1 MAAIPFQEEIEY
13 PESDGQPLESDAH
26 VQEMIDL
33 RVALRKYFRGQDVY
47 VGSNLFIYYEEG
59 NPRASLG
66 PDVFVTLG
74 VSSARRRLYKVWEEG
89 KPPTV
94 VFEITSRST
103 RREDLGRKKDLY
115 ARLGVEEYFL
125 HDVLG
130 ECMMP
135 RLQGFRLEDGRY
147 RRLEPDAD
155 GCLESHALGLRMR
168 EDGEDVMWLRL
179 FDATTGEFLP
189 TPEEEI
195 LKAER
200 EEAARWEAEAALT
213 EAEAA
218 LNEAEAALTEAEQRA
233 EQEEGARWE
242 AEQRIRALEEEL
254 ARLRAPRPD

>member
-1 MAAIPFQEEIEY
+1 MAAIPFHQEIEY

-26 VQEMIDL
+26 VQEMLDL

-74 VSSARRRLYKVWEEG
+74 VSSAMRRLYKVWEEG

-94 VFEITSRST
+94 VFEITSRTT

-135 RLQGFRLEDGRY
+135 RLQGFRLEDGLY
-147 RRLEPDAD
+147 RRIEPDAD
-155 GCLESHALGLRMR
+155 GCLESRALGLRMR
-168 EDGEDVMWLRL
+168 EDGMWLRL
-179 FDATTGEFLP
+179 TDATTGELLL

-200 EEAARWEAEAALT
+200 EEAGRR
-213 EAEAA
+213 
-218 LNEAEAALTEAEQRA
+218 EAEQRA
-233 EQEEGARWE
+233 TH
-242 AEQRIRALEEEL
+242 AEDRARALEEEL
-254 ARLRAPRPD
+254 SSLRKKLGRA

>member
-33 RVALRKYFRGQDVY
+33 RVALRKYFQGQDVY

-115 ARLGVEEYFL
+115 VRLGVEEYFL

-147 RRLEPDAD
+147 RRVELDAD
-155 GCLESHALGLRMR
+155 GCLESRALGLRMR
-168 EDGEDVMWLRL
+168 EDGEDGMWLRL
-179 FDATTGEFLP
+179 IDPTTGELLL

-200 EEAARWEAEAALT
+200 EEAARCEAEQRVEQAVAGRR
-213 EAEAA
+213 
-218 LNEAEAALTEAEQRA
+218 EAEQRA
-233 EQEEGARWE
+233 ALAEERT
-242 AEQRIRALEEEL
+242 RALEEEL
-254 ARLRAPRPD
+254 ARLRAERERA

>member
-26 VQEMIDL
+26 VQEMLDL
-33 RVALRKYFRGQDVY
+33 RVALRKHFRGQDVY

-74 VSSARRRLYKVWEEG
+74 VSSAMRRLYKVWEEG

-94 VFEITSRST
+94 VFEITSRTT

-147 RRLEPDAD
+147 RRIELDAD
-155 GCLESHALGLRMR
+155 GSLESRALGLRMR
-168 EDGEDVMWLRL
+168 EDGVWLRL
-179 FDATTGEFLP
+179 FDPATGEILL

-200 EEAARWEAEAALT
+200 EEAARREAEAALI
-213 EAEAA
+213 
-218 LNEAEAALTEAEQRA
+218 EAEQRA
-233 EQEEGARWE
+233 EQEGAARRE
-242 AEQRIRALEEEL
+242 AEQRVRALEEEL
-254 ARLRAPRPD
+254 ARLRAERDRV